1 MRRANGDA
9 VCAPHP
15 KVIKDPGTRVPWVR
29 PTSPPVAPS
38 GQRAADVRARVLM
51 LRALGHWKTS
61 SVHASKPRDARYLDR
76 GTTQWYFRAPA
87 RQGPFPEEGARYT
100 LKD

>member
-1 MRRANGDA
+1 MGWGPFG
-9 VCAPHP
+9 APGWGYDMVSP
-15 KVIKDPGTRVPWVR
+15 PAWVR

-87 RQGPFPEEGARYT
+87 RQGPFPEEGTRGT

>member
-1 MRRANGDA
+1 VRRANGDA

-61 SVHASKPRDARYLDR
+61 SVHASEPRDARYLDPQEPQEQQR
-76 GTTQWYFRAPA
+76 GPEIA
-87 RQGPFPEEGARYT
+87 RIS
-100 LKD
+100 